1 MTYGAFM
8 VWKQNDE
15 FGDKILIGDHASKG
29 PEF

>member
-1 MTYGAFM
+1 MTSRAFM

-15 FGDKILIGDHASKG
+15 FGNKMLAGDHESWT